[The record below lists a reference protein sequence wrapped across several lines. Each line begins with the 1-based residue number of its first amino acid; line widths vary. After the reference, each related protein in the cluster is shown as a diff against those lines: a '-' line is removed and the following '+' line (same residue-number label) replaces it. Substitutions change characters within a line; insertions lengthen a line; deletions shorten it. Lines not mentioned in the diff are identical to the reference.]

1 MPNFSEGKNTEVIQ
15 KITRS
20 IKEIEGVTLLDV
32 DSSEDFNRTVISF
45 VGSPENVLIAAK
57 KCAKKGFRINR
68 YEKTFWRTC

>member
-1 MPNFSEGKNTEVIQ
+1 MSEALIECVPNFSEGKNTEVIQ

-45 VGSPENVLIAAK
+45 VGSPENVLIAA
-57 KCAKKGFRINR
+57 
-68 YEKTFWRTC
+68 